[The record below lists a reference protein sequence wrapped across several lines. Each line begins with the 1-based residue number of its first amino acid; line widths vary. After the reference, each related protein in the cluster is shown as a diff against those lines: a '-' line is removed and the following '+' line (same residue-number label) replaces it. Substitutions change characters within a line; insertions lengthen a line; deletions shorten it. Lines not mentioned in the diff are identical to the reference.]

1 MKTVNTFLIADD
13 HAVVRTGIT
22 ITIREAFPSAEVTS
36 VDSFAKAL
44 EQVSQNQFQVL
55 LLDISLPGGNNLS
68 MVNEIR
74 KVNKAIK
81 ILMFSS
87 FDEITFALRY
97 LQSGADGFLSK
108 SANNDEI
115 NTAIQTVLAGKQYV
129 SERVKEHLFS
139 AMIQNKGPQNPVDL
153 LSTRE
158 TDVLQYILS
167 GKAISE
173 IAELMNLSPTTV
185 STYKNRI
192 FDKLQV
198 KNLVELINKC
208 GHMNAVS

>member
-1 MKTVNTFLIADD
+1 MKTVNAFLIADD

-22 ITIREAFPSAEVTS
+22 ITIREAFPAAEVTS

>member
-129 SERVKEHLFS
+129 SERVKDHLFS

-158 TDVLQYILS
+158 TDVLQYLLS